1 MGDINVQ
8 RQDGELIIRVNAD
21 DLDFAFIEKLNDRIF
36 WEYIF
41 RKAGFEDAEIVR
53 IFKERDEQSVEDQ
66 SSTFAKR
73 ELTDEEIEAWGDAI
87 KQEWWERNEAKFL
100 ERIKG

>member
-8 RQDGELIIRVNAD
+8 RQDGEVIIRVNAD

-36 WEYIF
+36 WEYVF
-41 RKAGFEDAEIVR
+41 RKAGFDDTDIIR
-53 IFKERDEQSVEDQ
+53 IFKEREVHSIEDQ
-66 SSTFAKR
+66 TSPSSKR

-87 KQEWWERNEAKFL
+87 KREWWERNESKFL
-100 ERIKG
+100 ERMKI